1 MKLDL
6 IDMERIIE
14 VNNLPRVTNTVFIDK
29 DMLPTTDGLFS
40 YEIFGRPGSALRRF
54 QFAYINLKKTFLHP
68 VAYDMIN
75 KMDRRINDLIMGAK
89 FFKITATGQL
99 VEDPEGETGMDF
111 FYNNFEKINFSG
123 DSSTKGRQS
132 RVGLLGGLPKNKI
145 FIKKFLVIPPFYRDI
160 DLSSESSMSSDT
172 LSPMYKTLLGLCNA
186 ISEDGKSDF
195 LTGYV
200 TDYKIQMTINGIYE
214 YLTSKIAK
222 KNGLIQKNLLGKSVD
237 YAVRAV
243 ISGPQID
250 SNRYDEM
257 QVPYGYIGVPLHL
270 TLVLF
275 FPYIIQQ
282 LERFFAAY
290 KNNQLVVTTSGDRI
304 EVVNETVNSLSAKSF
319 ERMINLYARSPG
331 SRLTPITMY
340 TGEKD
345 KKVKLNLFN
354 DVLGREFTLTDL
366 LYLVASEVVENKY
379 VYATRYPIEDYRNI
393 LTAKVKILTTEKTTK
408 LDLYGTQFKEY
419 PLIDLENVDRI
430 RWVDSVRP
438 NNGYLPGWG
447 GDFDGDMISL
457 RGVFSMEAN
466 IEAEQLLEKPMT
478 LLDGAGKPSRGFS
491 KEGILSLYSLT
502 L

>member
-1 MKLDL
+1 
-6 IDMERIIE
+6 
-14 VNNLPRVTNTVFIDK
+14 
-29 DMLPTTDGLFS
+29 
-40 YEIFGRPGSALRRF
+40 
-54 QFAYINLKKTFLHP
+54 
-68 VAYDMIN
+68 
-75 KMDRRINDLIMGAK
+75 
-89 FFKITATGQL
+89 
-99 VEDPEGETGMDF
+99 
-111 FYNNFEKINFSG
+111 
-123 DSSTKGRQS
+123 
-132 RVGLLGGLPKNKI
+132 
-145 FIKKFLVIPPFYRDI
+145 
-160 DLSSESSMSSDT
+160 
-172 LSPMYKTLLGLCNA
+172 
-186 ISEDGKSDF
+186 
-195 LTGYV
+195 
-200 TDYKIQMTINGIYE
+200 MTINGIYE

-408 LDLYGTQFKEY
+408 QNFSFHTTFL
-419 PLIDLENVDRI
+419 NNNI
-430 RWVDSVRP
+430 R
-438 NNGYLPGWG
+438 L
-447 GDFDGDMISL
+447 
-457 RGVFSMEAN
+457 
-466 IEAEQLLEKPMT
+466 QKT
-478 LLDGAGKPSRGFS
+478 LSRGKIKIF
-491 KEGILSLYSLT
+491 T
-502 L
+502 NV